1 MVHKL
6 ANIYKALRAR
16 HCAICIF
23 MGFGAPNSRAA
34 PGSAHSSYATGTAHL
49 VSIEEI
55 DEIKFKTDCIHFWVF
70 LPTQI

>member
-1 MVHKL
+1 
-6 ANIYKALRAR
+6 
-16 HCAICIF
+16 